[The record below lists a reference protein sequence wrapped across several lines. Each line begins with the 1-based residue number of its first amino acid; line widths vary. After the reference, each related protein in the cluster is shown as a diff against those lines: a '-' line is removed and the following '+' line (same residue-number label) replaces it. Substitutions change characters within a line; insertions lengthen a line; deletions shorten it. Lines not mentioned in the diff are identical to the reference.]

1 MVLIRVSTEPLFW
14 LQVDAK
20 EKENDKTPPF
30 AKYLPSRNIYA
41 QLYTEL
47 ELNGKGGKKK
57 KTQQAI
63 TSSHSLQSILVYKS
77 SY

>member
-1 MVLIRVSTEPLFW
+1 MVLIRVPTEPLIW

-20 EKENDKTPPF
+20 EKENDKTPPI

-47 ELNGKGGKKK
+47 ELNGGGK

-63 TSSHSLQSILVYKS
+63 TRSHSLQSILVYKS